1 MEKALLERLDEFI
14 KEKYIRPESTVKL
27 MVVSS
32 GDGKVAD
39 KKDDKVSKTC
49 EEKPSVK
56 QEKITSISPAE
67 KSPLEQEEKTK
78 ERYSIS
84 VRDEPVKENWF
95 KRLKK
100 RIDSIFEKEDTF
112 TQRLWKLIDQKG
124 LSDVEVYKRANL
136 DRKLFSKIRN
146 QKSYKPSRGTAIAL
160 VIALELSMEETR
172 DLLARTGIVL
182 CRTDKSDVIVAFF
195 IENKQYDMSLINEA
209 LEYYGLPILGERK
222 S

>member
-1 MEKALLERLDEFI
+1 MEKELLQRLDEFI
-14 KEKYIRPESTVKL
+14 EEKYIRPESTVKL
-27 MVVSS
+27 MVAPS
-32 GDGKVAD
+32 
-39 KKDDKVSKTC
+39 KDDEVPDKQDDRLK
-49 EEKPSVK
+49 EK
-56 QEKITSISPAE
+56 
-67 KSPLEQEEKTK
+67 QEEKTSAK
-78 ERYSIS
+78 QEKAIVHYSIS
-84 VRDEPVKENWF
+84 VREEPVKEHWI

-100 RIDSIFEKEDTF
+100 RIESIFETEDTF

-160 VIALELSMEETR
+160 VIALELNMEECR

-182 CRTDKSDVIVAFF
+182 SRTDKSDVIVAFF
-195 IENKQYDMSLINEA
+195 IENKQYDMGLINEA
-209 LEYYGLPILGERK
+209 LEYYGLPILGERR

>member
-1 MEKALLERLDEFI
+1 MEKELLQRLDEFI
-14 KEKYIRPESTVKL
+14 EEKYIRPENTIKL
-27 MVVSS
+27 RAVPS
-32 GDGKVAD
+32 KAD
-39 KKDDKVSKTC
+39 KKPDKPEDKLK
-49 EEKPSVK
+49 EKQDEKPAAPK
-56 QEKITSISPAE
+56 
-67 KSPLEQEEKTK
+67 EEPKVH
-78 ERYSIS
+78 YSIS
-84 VRDEPVKENWF
+84 VSEEPVKEHWF

-100 RIDSIFEKEDTF
+100 RIESIFETEDTF

-146 QKSYKPSRGTAIAL
+146 QKSYKPSRGTAVAL
-160 VIALELSMEETR
+160 AVALELSMEETR
-172 DLLARTGIVL
+172 DLLARAGIVL
-182 CRTDKSDVIVAFF
+182 CKTNKSDVIVAFF

>member
-1 MEKALLERLDEFI
+1 MEKELLQRLDEFI
-14 KEKYIRPESTVKL
+14 KEKYIRPESTIKL
-27 MVVSS
+27 MVLP
-32 GDGKVAD
+32 
-39 KKDDKVSKTC
+39 KKDDKVQDKQDDKVSAQY

-56 QEKITSISPAE
+56 QEKPSTVTPVEESSR
-67 KSPLEQEEKTK
+67 EQKQETK
-78 ERYSIS
+78 VHYSIS
-84 VRDEPVKENWF
+84 AREEPVKEHWF
-95 KRLKK
+95 KRLKN
-100 RIDSIFEKEDTF
+100 RIESIFETEDTF

-172 DLLARTGIVL
+172 DLLARAGIVL
-182 CRTDKSDVIVAFF
+182 CKTNKSDVIVAFF

>member
-1 MEKALLERLDEFI
+1 M
-14 KEKYIRPESTVKL
+14 
-27 MVVSS
+27 
-32 GDGKVAD
+32 
-39 KKDDKVSKTC
+39 
-49 EEKPSVK
+49 KP
-56 QEKITSISPAE
+56 
-67 KSPLEQEEKTK
+67 
-78 ERYSIS
+78 
-84 VRDEPVKENWF
+84 
-95 KRLKK
+95 
-100 RIDSIFEKEDTF
+100 
-112 TQRLWKLIDQKG
+112 
-124 LSDVEVYKRANL
+124 VYKRANL

-146 QKSYKPSRGTAIAL
+146 QKSYKTSRGTAIAL

>member
-1 MEKALLERLDEFI
+1 MEEELLQRLDEFI
-14 KEKYIRPESTVKL
+14 KEKYIRPENTIKL
-27 MVVSS
+27 RAVPS
-32 GDGKVAD
+32 KAD
-39 KKDDKVSKTC
+39 KKPDKPEDKLK
-49 EEKPSVK
+49 EKQDEKPAAPK
-56 QEKITSISPAE
+56 
-67 KSPLEQEEKTK
+67 EEPKVH
-78 ERYSIS
+78 YSIS
-84 VRDEPVKENWF
+84 VREEPVKEHWF
-95 KRLKK
+95 KRLKN
-100 RIDSIFEKEDTF
+100 RIESIFETEDTF

-172 DLLARTGIVL
+172 DLLARAGIVL
-182 CRTDKSDVIVAFF
+182 CKTNKSDVIVAFF

>member
-1 MEKALLERLDEFI
+1 MEEELLQRLDEFI
-14 KEKYIRPESTVKL
+14 KEKYIRPESTIKL
-27 MVVSS
+27 RAVPSNA
-32 GDGKVAD
+32 GKVAD
-39 KKDDKVSKTC
+39 QKGERLKEKQKEEPSAPKEEPKVH
-49 EEKPSVK
+49 
-56 QEKITSISPAE
+56 
-67 KSPLEQEEKTK
+67 
-78 ERYSIS
+78 YSIS
-84 VRDEPVKENWF
+84 VREEPIKEHWF

-100 RIDSIFEKEDTF
+100 SIESIFETEDTF

-182 CRTDKSDVIVAFF
+182 CKTNKSDVIVAFF